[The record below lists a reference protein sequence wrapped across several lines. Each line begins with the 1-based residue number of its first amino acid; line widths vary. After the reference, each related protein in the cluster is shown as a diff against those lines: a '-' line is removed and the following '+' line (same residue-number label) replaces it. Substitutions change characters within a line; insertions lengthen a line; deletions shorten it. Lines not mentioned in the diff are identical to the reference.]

1 MSFSCHDTFRPI
13 GQILATEVLPALYR
27 AQKLP
32 LRISCLGVASSGAN
46 SGPEDDVDSFD
57 RMIPLGECPSPE
69 EAMRFAALHLSRGN
83 VCTGPERFPHF
94 RPRIMLIQDSDHGL
108 VLAGEIRGGIILW
121 QQPVVSDAEAR
132 RIVTEASRLRGLA
145 FRTSAPAEAREL
157 RYRAALL
164 ETRLVDPFWREA
176 AADLLRLPQAA

>member
-1 MSFSCHDTFRPI
+1 MSLFRHDTFRPI
-13 GQILATEVLPALYR
+13 GQILATDVLPALYR

-32 LRISCLGVASSGAN
+32 LRISCLGVASYGA
-46 SGPEDDVDSFD
+46 GDDADSFD

-69 EAMRFAALHLSRGN
+69 EAMRFAALRLSRSDI
-83 VCTGPERFPHF
+83 CTGPDSFPHF
-94 RPRIMLIQDSDHGL
+94 RPRIMLIQDRDHGL
-108 VLAGEIRGGIILW
+108 VLAGEIRAGVILW
-121 QQPVVSDAEAR
+121 QQPVTSHAEAR

-157 RYRAALL
+157 RYRAAVL
-164 ETRLVDPFWREA
+164 ETRLIDPFWREA